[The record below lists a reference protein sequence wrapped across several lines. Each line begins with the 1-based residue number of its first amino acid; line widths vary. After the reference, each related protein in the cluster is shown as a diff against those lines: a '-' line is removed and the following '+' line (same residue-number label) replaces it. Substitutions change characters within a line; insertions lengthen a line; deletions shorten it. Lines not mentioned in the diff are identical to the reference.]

1 MPSRSAAR
9 MRAGSLAIAWDA
21 CFISSRSSAL
31 RTLGIEV
38 GHPGHLNEFFL
49 RLLEARDG
57 IALPGFRF
65 PRLATFFRLPLG
77 LPLLFLLS
85 LHRRFLL
92 YALGARGIKPAALG
106 VIEGG
111 VLGPRAGE
119 PFLELI

>member
-1 MPSRSAAR
+1 

-31 RTLGIEV
+31 RTLALGIEV

-65 PRLATFFRLPLG
+65 LRLATFFRLPLG

-92 YALGARGIKPAALG
+92 CALGARGIKPAALG